1 MSWAGIRYLA
11 GSYNKTFKPLD
22 TLTFSQY
29 LVKLDRTTC
38 FPFHAWDEDNLLQMH
53 AHHLNL
59 SNLVPCHHNNLNFCI
74 QTISGGSPESSV
86 KSPCDNEAGEADD
99 NRIGLRSCMYFVLP
113 SVEPLCDFVLFPGD
127 CCCGEEQSGDIRC

>member
-99 NRIGLRSCMYFVLP
+99 NRIGLRS
-113 SVEPLCDFVLFPGD
+113 
-127 CCCGEEQSGDIRC
+127 